1 MDSHKIQSIKAV
13 AEQKYLKLFKTD
25 LEVALWWQDI
35 AELCDYQ
42 LLTDDEWYDLEA
54 KLEFA
59 EEEWSEAENE
69 AQLYKARV
77 EELEDDLAYYK
88 KKTEDLESALNVN

>member
-35 AELCDYQ
+35 AELCDDQ
-42 LLTDDEWYDLEA
+42 LLTNDEWYDLEA
-54 KLEFA
+54 KLEIA
-59 EEEWSEAENE
+59 EEEWADSQSEAHS
-69 AQLYKARV
+69 YKARV
-77 EELEDDLAYYK
+77 EELKDDLAYYK
-88 KKTEDLESALNVN
+88 KKTKDLESALNVN